1 MKRSVHISKCFSIFW
16 SKVVS
21 VGIESSSALNDS
33 KGVGKAGVSEASVGR
48 QPLCATTWRSA
59 L

>member
-1 MKRSVHISKCFSIFW
+1 MFW